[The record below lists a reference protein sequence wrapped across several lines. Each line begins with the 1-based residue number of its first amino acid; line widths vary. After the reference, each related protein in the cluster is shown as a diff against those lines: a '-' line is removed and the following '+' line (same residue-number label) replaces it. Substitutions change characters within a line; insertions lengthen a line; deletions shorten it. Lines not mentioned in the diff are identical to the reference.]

1 MCLMLFQEEHIR
13 QIRNGE
19 KTVTRRDWES
29 PQVKEGGVYIASTE
43 MFCSHEEAD
52 CYIRVLHV
60 NKEELCALTPS
71 EAEREGGYSME
82 EFRELWAELHGR
94 WEPAKEITRVVFE
107 YVGREHPD
115 HQQQQSLAEVGN

>member
-1 MCLMLFQEEHIR
+1 MLFQEEHIR

-60 NKEELCALTPS
+60 NKEELCALTPG

-82 EFRELWAELHGR
+82 EFRDLWAELHGS
-94 WEPAKEITRVVFE
+94 WKPTKEITRVVFE
-107 YVGREHPD
+107 YVGCEHPD
-115 HQQQQSLAEVGN
+115 HQQQQSLAEVSGQ